1 MTASLTTTRDGV
13 VISPFKR
20 KTDDDDDHRVD
31 HRDYDSTA
39 EYDDSMKR
47 GDTPPLELTVEN
59 VDAVLNEVRPY
70 LISDGGNVSVRSVD
84 DGEEGGAPRPRNVYL
99 LLEGAC
105 GSCAS
110 STVTMKMGIE
120 RVLREKFGDALG
132 EVLQV
137 DPSSSMDGAGGGKA
151 MELTME
157 AVRAEVNRMSQ
168 AITAMGGVVRI
179 EDVDP
184 EFGVVTIDY
193 RGPNR
198 VRRGLELALL
208 DVEYVRHVKFVSS

>member
-1 MTASLTTTRDGV
+1 
-13 VISPFKR
+13 
-20 KTDDDDDHRVD
+20 
-31 HRDYDSTA
+31 
-39 EYDDSMKR
+39 
-47 GDTPPLELTVEN
+47 
-59 VDAVLNEVRPY
+59 
-70 LISDGGNVSVRSVD
+70 
-84 DGEEGGAPRPRNVYL
+84 
-99 LLEGAC
+99 
-105 GSCAS
+105 
-110 STVTMKMGIE
+110 MKMGIE